1 MTDDEETEGQTDT
14 ADTSEVTER
23 ERKWGVAAHLSAL
36 LMLLGIPFAN
46 ILGPFAIWLFM
57 KEDSDWVEEQAR
69 ESMNFQISMTIY
81 TVVAAFTI
89 LLLVGLL
96 LVPLLILAN
105 LTLVIIA
112 SVKASDRESYSYPA
126 NLRLI

>member
-1 MTDDEETEGQTDT
+1 MSEDG
-14 ADTSEVTER
+14 ADADVTER
-23 ERKWGVAAHLSAL
+23 ERKWGVAAHLSAF
-36 LMLLGIPFAN
+36 LMFVGIPFGN

-81 TVVAAFTI
+81 TIVAAFTI
-89 LLLVGLL
+89 IILIGLL
-96 LVPLLILAN
+96 LVPLLLLAN
-105 LTLVIIA
+105 IILVVIA

-126 NLRLI
+126 NLGLV